1 MRAGAHG
8 SRTFH
13 RGHGRRRLVTTFPQ
27 LIVYVANVLEI
38 TLVSDCG
45 CEVEGIGSEKER
57 RTIGIAL
64 ALNASMF
71 VIGTVAG
78 VVAQSSALIA
88 DALDMLADSTA
99 YGIALV
105 AIGRTA
111 SFKRRAAIASGV
123 LLLILGLGVI
133 ADTVRRTLYGGE
145 PEGWLMMGTAAV
157 SLIVNVTV
165 MRMLARYRKGEVHLR
180 AAWIFTRAD
189 VIANGGVIVAALLV
203 MATTSP
209 IPDRLAGITIGIYVL
224 KEAIEIL
231 REAKAESANLQA

>member
-1 MRAGAHG
+1 
-8 SRTFH
+8 
-13 RGHGRRRLVTTFPQ
+13 
-27 LIVYVANVLEI
+27 
-38 TLVSDCG
+38 
-45 CEVEGIGSEKER
+45 
-57 RTIGIAL
+57 
-64 ALNASMF
+64 
-71 VIGTVAG
+71 
-78 VVAQSSALIA
+78 
-88 DALDMLADSTA
+88 
-99 YGIALV
+99 
-105 AIGRTA
+105 
-111 SFKRRAAIASGV
+111 
-123 LLLILGLGVI
+123 
-133 ADTVRRTLYGGE
+133 
-145 PEGWLMMGTAAV
+145 MMGTAAV